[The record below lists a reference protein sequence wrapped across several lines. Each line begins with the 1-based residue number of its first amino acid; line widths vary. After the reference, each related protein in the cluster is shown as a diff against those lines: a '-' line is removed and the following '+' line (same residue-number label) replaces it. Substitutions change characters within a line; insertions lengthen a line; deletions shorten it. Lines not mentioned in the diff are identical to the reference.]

1 MLKKKEIKISKI
13 RNEFPILKKKIN
25 GYPLIY
31 FDNASSNKKPKSV
44 INSIKKYY
52 ENFNS
57 NVHRSIHTLS
67 EISTNALELT
77 RKSTQKLINANEP
90 EEIIF
95 TKNTTEGINLI
106 ASTYGRE
113 YVNNGDEIIISY
125 MEHHSNIVPWQIL
138 CKEKKAI
145 LKIIPIDKNGDIDI
159 KYFNKILT
167 KKTKIVSIMHAS
179 NTIGSINPI
188 EEIIS
193 KSHKKNAIVVIDG
206 AQSVSHLKIDVKK
219 NNCDFFVF
227 SANKVYG
234 PTGVGVLYGK
244 REILEKMPPYQFGGE
259 MIKKVEILKSTY
271 NEIPYKFE
279 SGTPNIANIIAF
291 KESINFIKKIGI
303 NNIFNYENKLLE
315 YVTEKL
321 KSIEKIKIIGSPN
334 KKVSLVS
341 FIVKNM
347 HNLDVSILLDAKGI
361 AIRNG
366 HHCTQP
372 LMNKLKIEGTIRVS
386 LSIYNT
392 KEEIDYFI
400 ENLKKIVK

>member
-31 FDNASSNKKPKSV
+31 FDNASSNQKPKSV

-193 KSHKKNAIVVIDG
+193 KSHKKNAKVLIDG
-206 AQSVSHLKIDVKK
+206 AQSISHLKIDVKK

>member
-1 MLKKKEIKISKI
+1 
-13 RNEFPILKKKIN
+13 
-25 GYPLIY
+25 
-31 FDNASSNKKPKSV
+31 
-44 INSIKKYY
+44 
-52 ENFNS
+52 
-57 NVHRSIHTLS
+57 
-67 EISTNALELT
+67 
-77 RKSTQKLINANEP
+77 
-90 EEIIF
+90 
-95 TKNTTEGINLI
+95 
-106 ASTYGRE
+106 
-113 YVNNGDEIIISY
+113 

>member
-31 FDNASSNKKPKSV
+31 FDNASSNQKPKSV